1 MERIFYITFICFGLS
16 YLLACNNPQPE
27 ASDLL
32 EEAERL
38 IEVYPDSAMLL
49 IDSLFYPEK
58 SLNHE
63 NYMRFLV
70 RQVQVKYKVNR
81 PIVEDTLIFQARDYY
96 STGRKDPQLAI
107 LAWFYSGCV
116 YRERK
121 EYKEAM
127 QQYIE
132 AEKYASQAGDIS
144 LKGLVQYN
152 MGDLLAG
159 QGLYLKAI
167 DHYKNAEHIYAQS
180 PEKLYEKQA
189 ISISAIGRMFLLSG
203 ENDSAVQYFHE
214 GLEIAESKNDTKLQS
229 LLSQNLSVA
238 FRENKQYKKAEKYL
252 RKSFQFNPDSIE
264 IPRYYLNLARL
275 FRYQGQVD
283 SVIFYTHKL
292 YQSISTIDNNTL
304 KASAYEFLASV
315 EKENGNY
322 ETAFDYNQKYTN
334 VLIEIMNERNRQS
347 IYEVQQKYNFELQQ
361 KQFDDKFTKAE
372 RFITLLIIVIL
383 MGALTF
389 SLYTFKQRK
398 KHILALQKINILRN
412 MADDLKRLHSNY
424 ESDKDRKIR
433 SLMMDKFDTVKKVA
447 LLNNSIKE
455 DDSPQKVLDKLN
467 EIVYGK
473 NFEEEWLAIFRVF
486 NEINPGVSED
496 IQHQYAKFSNNEFRI
511 FILSYAKF
519 SPNEIAVVLNLTYN
533 TVLTLRSSIRK
544 KIKMNGSRPDDL
556 LYL

>member
-1 MERIFYITFICFGLS
+1 MERIFHITFICFGLS

-70 RQVQVKYKVNR
+70 RQVQAKYKVNR
-81 PIVEDTLIFQARDYY
+81 PIVEDTLIFQARDHY
-96 STGRKDPQLAI
+96 STGSKDPQLTT

-116 YRERK
+116 HRK
-121 EYKEAM
+121 RREYKQAM
-127 QQYIE
+127 DHFQSA
-132 AEKYASQAGDIS
+132 AEYAKKANDTNLQ
-144 LKGLVQYN
+144 GLVQYN
-152 MGDLLAG
+152 IGSLLTE
-159 QGLYLKAI
+159 QGLHQQAL
-167 DHYKNAEHIYAQS
+167 DQYKIAAQF
-180 PEKLYEKQA
+180 YH
-189 ISISAIGRMFLLSG
+189 SIPDKKTQCFSAIGRMYSLLQQP
-203 ENDSAVQYFHE
+203 DSAFKYFHE
-214 GLEIAESKNDTKLQS
+214 GLEIAQSTGRNDLQS
-229 LLSQNLSVA
+229 LLAQNLSVA
-238 FRENKQYKKAEKYL
+238 YTNEKQYDNAELYLQKAFSL
-252 RKSFQFNPDSIE
+252 NNDSSRLS
-264 IPRYYLNLARL
+264 RYYLNFA
-275 FRYQGQVD
+275 
-283 SVIFYTHKL
+283 KL
-292 YQSISTIDNNTL
+292 YSGMGRPDSALLYSEKLKQCIDSCKITDNNL
-304 KASAYEFLASV
+304 KASIYHFLASS
-315 EKENGNY
+315 EKANGNFNS
-322 ETAFDYNQKYTN
+322 AFDYQDKYTN
-334 VLIEIMNERNRQS
+334 VVEDITKERLQQS
-347 IYEVQQKYNFELQQ
+347 VYEVQQKYNFELQQ

-424 ESDKDRKIR
+424 ESDTDRKIR
-433 SLMMDKFDTVKKVA
+433 RLMMDKFDTVKKVA

-544 KIKMNGSRPDDL
+544 KIKMNGSRPHDL